1 MGAPGR
7 AREDIVTS
15 ASATQGPEI
24 LECFAP
30 GERTQGIVVPLHPL
44 RHQFGVPPGQ
54 VPQRPA
60 NGLLEEE
67 LAGAER
73 RLDAVGQEREIRVR
87 LEAQLAD
94 DRGPAFPEALRAGP
108 GTHPGRGPYRLA
120 PQHVAQAMS
129 GRVDVVPP
137 PAVDDHLPVHPDP
150 ASRPAPALPPA
161 PPPPPP

>member
-30 GERTQGIVVPLHPL
+30 GERTQGIVVPLHPI
-44 RHQFGVPPGQ
+44 RHQFGVAPGQ

-60 NGLLEEE
+60 DGLLEEE

-73 RLDAVGQEREIRVR
+73 RLDAVGQEREVSVR
-87 LEAQLAD
+87 SEAELAD
-94 DRGPAFPEALRAGP
+94 DRGPALPEVSGAGP
-108 GTHPGRGPYRLA
+108 DAHPGRGPYRLA
-120 PQHVAQAMS
+120 PQHVAQ
-129 GRVDVVPP
+129 
-137 PAVDDHLPVHPDP
+137 
-150 ASRPAPALPPA
+150 
-161 PPPPPP
+161 